1 MMCFLVQQGSPG
13 DTHHTHLQGTECE
26 PDYKSNC
33 LAHFL
38 ESDASDRSNDHREA
52 QIGEDLQIQSEN
64 ASSNWNFTPSF

>member
-1 MMCFLVQQGSPG
+1 VSPI
-13 DTHHTHLQGTECE
+13 TN
-26 PDYKSNC
+26 KS
-33 LAHFL
+33 AHFL